1 MTKRLSFLPP
11 IGVLPQSLQATLPPG
26 VDLPNDRA
34 AAEDYCRSMAR
45 GHYENFHVATRFLPP
60 QTRGHATN
68 IYAYC
73 RWADDLADES
83 SDPDEALTLLAW
95 WREELLESMNGI
107 PRHPVLLALS
117 HTIRE
122 CSLPTEP
129 FCDLLDA
136 FEADQVKFR
145 YETFEELLAYCE
157 KSANPVG
164 RIFLRILSIDDPQL
178 DRLSDLTCTGLQL
191 ANHWQDIERDLRQGR
206 IYIPMEDMRRFGIN
220 EEDLAASAAN
230 DPTRRLIEF
239 QVDRAV
245 DYLQR
250 GQDLLNF
257 ISGKGRLDI
266 DLFSRGGLAICDA
279 IRNQDHDV
287 LFRRPKLGT
296 FKKVSLVGGALM
308 RSWFGSKKAKEAS
321 IS

>member
-1 MTKRLSFLPP
+1 
-11 IGVLPQSLQATLPPG
+11 
-26 VDLPNDRA
+26 
-34 AAEDYCRSMAR
+34 MAR

-129 FCDLLDA
+129 FCDLL
-136 FEADQVKFR
+136 
-145 YETFEELLAYCE
+145 E